1 MPKRLKET
9 YHKIG
14 ELLVRRR
21 LAPPEAIDEALAVQ
35 RSALERR
42 QSVPRLGEILVERK
56 LLDRRIIRNI
66 LEEQKIGRG
75 EKRILRIGLR
85 DREGVAVVTFD
96 GRLDEDREDAATRVF
111 ERLMNAGFSRVA
123 VDCSRL
129 VYLNSHGMS
138 SLVAYIDEARARGG
152 DMKFFALTPDVRFV
166 IDRLGLALFIQT
178 FDTEEEASKAFE
190 LPIDEYMSRGALAE
204 YVSPETGRFFHL
216 SYCPAAQKIPED
228 QRVYFESKWH
238 AREGGKLP
246 CKRCKP

>member
-35 RSALERR
+35 RSALEHR

-56 LLDRRIIRNI
+56 VLDRRTIRNI

-85 DREGVAVVTFD
+85 DRGGVAVVTLD
-96 GRLDEDREDAATRVF
+96 GRLDEAREDAATRVF

-138 SLVAYIDEARARGG
+138 SLVSYIDEARARGG
-152 DMKFFALTPDVRFV
+152 DMKFFGLTPDVRFV

-178 FDTEEEASKAFE
+178 FDTEDEAYRAFD

-216 SYCPAAQKIPED
+216 SYCPAAQKIPENE
-228 QRVYFESKWH
+228 RVYFESKWH
-238 AREGGKLP
+238 ARESGKLP